1 MCIFSTSTIGRNFDN
16 TLDIIFINYATLLSL
31 YLLLHLITL
40 CLWCCV
46 VPIMADPEANSCI
59 PLNINV
65 TLCRHDNW
73 DQLNTITVTNW
84 TFIGIVHL
92 YLSIPSPLSVWVITL
107 TPIVLVS
114 FCLWTTT
121 KQHTIDDSNKR
132 IFKLLPL
139 NGKLK
144 RYLWRKNFIF
154 NF

>member
-1 MCIFSTSTIGRNFDN
+1 M
-16 TLDIIFINYATLLSL
+16 LDIIFINYALLLSL
-31 YLLLHLITL
+31 YLLSDESLMLRCPHY
-40 CLWCCV
+40 
-46 VPIMADPEANSCI
+46 ANPEAGGCV

-65 TLCRHDNW
+65 TGCRHDNW
-73 DQLNTITVTNW
+73 DQLNTIIVTNW

-107 TPIVLVS
+107 TSIVLVS
-114 FCLWTTT
+114 FCLWTTA
-121 KQHTIDDSNKR
+121 KQHTIDDSNKK